1 MLENTDD
8 YGKLSINI
16 QHLRNMYKNMLAI
29 AVVASFSYGM
39 TAQALVSS
47 RNADDPMVV
56 LAAEIA
62 AVSPDEEGQNIVEED
77 VQGAAEENIAT
88 RCLMAQLSIVQGL
101 TERLSSDLV
110 AAVPEEVAE
119 SLQEQLAEAQSLE
132 AMAIDIGAGE
142 YEELQAEMAQDP
154 AVQAVLDRLDE
165 VTARLEEKAYYNC
178 PALEEVVSQI
188 LNILSDLQ

>member
-1 MLENTDD
+1 MLENTAD
-8 YGKLSINI
+8 YGMLSINI
-16 QHLRNMYKNMLAI
+16 QHLRNMYKNILAT

-62 AVSPDEEGQNIVEED
+62 AVAPEEEGQNIVEED

>member
-1 MLENTDD
+1 MLENTAD

-16 QHLRNMYKNMLAI
+16 QHLRNMYKNILAT

-62 AVSPDEEGQNIVEED
+62 AVAPEEEGQNIVEED

>member
-1 MLENTDD
+1 
-8 YGKLSINI
+8 
-16 QHLRNMYKNMLAI
+16 MYKNMLAI
-29 AVVASFSYGM
+29 AVVGSFSYGM

-62 AVSPDEEGQNIVEED
+62 AVAPEEEGQNIVEED